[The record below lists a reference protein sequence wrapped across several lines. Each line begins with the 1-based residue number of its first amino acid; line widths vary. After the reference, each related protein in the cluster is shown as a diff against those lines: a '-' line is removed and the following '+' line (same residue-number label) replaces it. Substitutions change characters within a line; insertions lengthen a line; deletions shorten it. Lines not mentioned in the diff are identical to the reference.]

1 MNFLACDGIW
11 SVGAG
16 GEALCN
22 GTPVSITGEEMRT
35 ELQLTQPLTDDEYF
49 QLKDATLSL
58 FVVVFGFLLLK
69 KVL

>member
-35 ELQLTQPLTDDEYF
+35 ELQVTPPMTDEEYF
-49 QLKDATLSL
+49 QLKDVTFSL
-58 FVVVFGFLLLK
+58 FAAVFCFLVLK
-69 KVL
+69 KLL